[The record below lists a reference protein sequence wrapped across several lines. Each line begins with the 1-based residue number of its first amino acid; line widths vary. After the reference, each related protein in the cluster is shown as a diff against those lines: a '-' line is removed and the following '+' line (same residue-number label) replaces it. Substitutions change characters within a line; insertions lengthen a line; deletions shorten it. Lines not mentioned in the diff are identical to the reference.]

1 VRKVSGVAGAGSRT
15 KVSEAAGIG
24 RSKYLRLTAG

>member
-1 VRKVSGVAGAGSRT
+1 VRKVSGVAGSGSRM

-24 RSKYLRLTAG
+24 RSKTPST